1 MLTEPIKTAIR
12 VPSSTEQAR
21 PPTMPVQ
28 EEKGGSD
35 QSTSQDLPFHAVK
48 EIAGNLQSS
57 LNMIHNVDLQFS
69 VHDSSGRIMVTVKD
83 ASTGQV
89 IREVPPSDLLN
100 LAAKLD
106 EMIGLIFDER
116 G

>member
-12 VPSSTEQAR
+12 VVSSTEQAR

-48 EIAGNLQSS
+48 EIAGNLQRC
-57 LNMIHNVDLQFS
+57 LNVIQNVDLEFS
-69 VHDSSGRIMVTVKD
+69 VHEASGRVMVIVKE

-89 IREVPPSDLLN
+89 IREVPPSDILN
-100 LAAKLD
+100 LAAKMD

>member
-12 VPSSTEQAR
+12 MPGSTEQAR
-21 PPTMPVQ
+21 PPTPPAQ

-35 QSTSQDLPFHAVK
+35 QNARPDLPFHVVE
-48 EIAGNLQSS
+48 EIAGNLQSN
-57 LNMIHNVDLQFS
+57 LNAIHNVDLQFS

-83 ASTGQV
+83 GTTGQV
-89 IREVPPSDLLN
+89 IREVPPSDILN